1 MPLSFTLKLRGGL
14 ILARRQTSVF
24 CILCATTTHQDQ
36 PEVYTCLQLCWA
48 AQDIGTDKIMNNSI
62 SGRWWT
68 DRVFIP
74 ELYHALLC
82 RTDQSNCA
90 ISRNNTNIQLDSLHS
105 LKNAGPFMIRLS
117 EITCPWVSCTFI
129 IQCFIL
135 CWISIIKEMT
145 ELLFCHCNHPV

>member
-1 MPLSFTLKLRGGL
+1 MPLSFTLKLRDGL

-74 ELYHALLC
+74 ELYHSLLC

-90 ISRNNTNIQLDSLHS
+90 ISRNNTIGQLAFFEKCWAIYDPSIRNHVSLAFLHFHNSVFQTLLNINNKRNDWTAVLSL
-105 LKNAGPFMIRLS
+105 
-117 EITCPWVSCTFI
+117 
-129 IQCFIL
+129 
-135 CWISIIKEMT
+135 
-145 ELLFCHCNHPV
+145 